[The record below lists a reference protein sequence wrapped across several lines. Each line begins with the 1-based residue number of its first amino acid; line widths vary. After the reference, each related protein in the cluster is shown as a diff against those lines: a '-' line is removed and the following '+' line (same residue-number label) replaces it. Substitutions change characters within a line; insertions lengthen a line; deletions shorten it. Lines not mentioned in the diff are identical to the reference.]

1 MVISIL
7 DMAMLVLVLMKL
19 NASSDGTRLSSG
31 C

>member
-19 NASSDGTRLSSG
+19 NVSSDDTRLSSG